1 MTEEMVSIVEFSS
14 DIASA
19 EAPEL
24 LPEGSYPAQLIASEV
39 KVSNNTGNKYA
50 ALTFHINVNDFPA
63 DFPVENAPDGVKIIY
78 RRVSLEDTPNG
89 RYGLHKFCEAVGA
102 PMSSRIDVAEWQG
115 YEATVEVAH
124 SEWNGEGR
132 TEITSVASA

>member
-1 MTEEMVSIVEFSS
+1 MNEEVISIVEFSE

-19 EAPEL
+19 EQPEL
-24 LPEGSYPAQLIASEV
+24 LPEGSYPAQITASEV
-39 KVSNNTGNKYA
+39 KVSNNSGNKYA

-63 DFPVENAPDGVKIIY
+63 DFPVENAPDGVRIIY
-78 RRVSLEDTPNG
+78 RRVGMEDNPNS

-115 YEATVEVAH
+115 YEATVEVQH
-124 SEWNGEGR
+124 SEWNGEAR
-132 TEITSVASA
+132 LEISTVASA